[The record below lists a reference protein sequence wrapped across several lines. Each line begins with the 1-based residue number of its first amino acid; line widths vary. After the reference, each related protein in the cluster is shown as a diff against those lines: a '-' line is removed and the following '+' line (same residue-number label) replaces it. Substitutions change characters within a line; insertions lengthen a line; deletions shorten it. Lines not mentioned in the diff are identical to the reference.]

1 MTLYGFLAALVW
13 ALLGGLFLWR
23 LDRFAHRWLAVAR
36 SDDGTD
42 GTVVVPD
49 DLVGLAMNES
59 EKWAQDSVLEAI
71 KERYSKLL
79 DWNKVR
85 RAMGVGEMSA

>member
-1 MTLYGFLAALVW
+1 MTLYGFLAALAW

-23 LDRFAHRWLAVAR
+23 VDHFAHRWLSAKR
-36 SDDGTD
+36 LDPGQE
-42 GTVVVPD
+42 GNVVIPD

-59 EKWAQDSVLEAI
+59 EKWAQDSVLDTI
-71 KERYSKLL
+71 RERYDKLR

-85 RAMGVGEMSA
+85 RAVGAGEVTT